1 MRVDDCLLNVSR
13 LIKFNVHLF
22 GLRGLPFACSV
33 TSGCN
38 ATSTCVKVGP
48 LVYSSW
54 MQSLHS
60 SFYKMDVG
68 SALVSISSWSFLQS
82 AKVRSCQASMEVAA
96 AYPA

>member
-60 SFYKMDVG
+60 SFCAG
-68 SALVSISSWSFLQS
+68 STRWMLVLLLCLYHLGLSYNQQRC
-82 AKVRSCQASMEVAA
+82 AHVRLAWR
-96 AYPA
+96 